1 MSIEISDEQIR
12 QALLV
17 PLRENLVVW
26 KAQGEVIEK
35 KLTELI
41 CDVLIICAA
50 TTERKGPT
58 LGIKSGISLIH
69 GYKDR

>member
-1 MSIEISDEQIR
+1 MSIELGDGQIR
-12 QALLV
+12 RSLVV

-26 KAQGEVIEK
+26 KAQGAAIEE
-35 KLTELI
+35 KLAELI
-41 CDVLIICAA
+41 CEVLIICAA